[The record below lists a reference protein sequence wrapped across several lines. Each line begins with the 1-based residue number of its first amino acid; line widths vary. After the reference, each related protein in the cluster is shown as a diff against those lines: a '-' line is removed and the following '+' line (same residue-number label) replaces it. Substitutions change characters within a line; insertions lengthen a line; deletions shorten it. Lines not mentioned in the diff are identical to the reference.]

1 MRRAL
6 VALLALAAALVGA
19 RAQEPSTLDD
29 QRSAWRYRRD
39 VTRPDGAEGR
49 LWAVP
54 MPPEVQ
60 ARSQQGLRD
69 LRLVDGSGREA
80 PFLIH
85 DDAAR
90 RREQRWTGLLVEAA
104 EARRQP
110 SSWTVDFGAPIT
122 FDRLELDVPG
132 RDFSMRLS
140 LEHSPDGVTW
150 QSGGAGFWIFDRE
163 WQSQTVHDTTIDVAG
178 LEARFVRLSAGD
190 GRSKPVTVN
199 GVVAVRS
206 DELGGATWSEAV
218 SLEPIASADGRTRYR
233 VPVADGHPVR
243 RMAIDA
249 DDPAFA
255 RRIRVFERTGDD
267 EREAGAGLVYRLRLP
282 DEEFDLDAR
291 EIDVVRLAGGGLVVE
306 VVDGDNPPLANP
318 RVRLSGPRTLLVTST
333 TADRLTL
340 YYGNTVTRAAVY
352 DLEQLR
358 TSIALIPDYPVAALG
373 PETENPRFRQPAPL
387 AFVAARGAAVDA
399 SQWRFDRPLLVSGAE
414 DLYTLVVPATDLARL
429 RRDLGDLR
437 LVDESDRQVPYVL
450 EAGADATDLTLTVE
464 PAAPRQGR
472 PQVSAFRLTTPVAG
486 PGADALRFSALRL
499 RFAEAYFQR
508 NAEVLVPRAGAPL
521 GADRVAAA
529 MLDLPQP
536 TGATAAAWVQV
547 ALDNVP
553 ARELILE
560 IADRDNAPLTLLQ
573 ALGVVRVPRLT
584 FKAAPGAYRLLLGN
598 PDATPPSYELGGLR
612 REVLAYS
619 AVPLALVP
627 DEAARFNPAYERS
640 MTDRLREAPP
650 GTVLWTALG
659 VAIVV
664 LLALTRGILK
674 RTSQPSDGPAGE

>member
-1 MRRAL
+1 MRRVM
-6 VALLALAAALVGA
+6 VALLALASAIAGA
-19 RAQEPSTLDD
+19 WAQEPASIDE

-54 MPPEVQ
+54 LPPDVQ

-80 PFLIH
+80 AFLIH
-85 DDAAR
+85 DDAVR
-90 RREQRWTGLLVEAA
+90 RREQRWTGLLVEAT
-104 EARRQP
+104 EERRQQ
-110 SSWTVDFGAPIT
+110 SSWTVDFGEPIT

-132 RDFSMRLS
+132 RGFSKRLS
-140 LEHSPDGVTW
+140 LERSADGVTW
-150 QSGGAGFWIFDRE
+150 QSAGAGFWIFDRE
-163 WQSQTVHDTTIDVAG
+163 WQSETVHVTALDVAG
-178 LEARFVRLSAGD
+178 LEARFVRLSADD
-190 GRSKPVTVN
+190 GRSRPVSVT

-206 DELGGATWSEAV
+206 DDLGGATWSEAV
-218 SLEPIASADGRTRYR
+218 SLEPIASAEGRTRYR

-243 RMAIDA
+243 RMALDA

-255 RRIRVFERTGDD
+255 RRIRVLERTGDD

-282 DEEFDLDAR
+282 DEEFDLDSR
-291 EIDVVRLAGGGLVVE
+291 EIDVVRLAGGGLVIE

-318 RVRLSGPRTLLVTST
+318 QVRLSGPRTMLVTST

-340 YYGNTVTRAAVY
+340 FYGNTVTRAAVY

-358 TSIALIPDYPVAALG
+358 NSIALIPDYPVAALG

-387 AFVAARGAAVDA
+387 AFVAARGAEVDA
-399 SQWRFDRPLLVSGAE
+399 SQWRFDRPVRVTGAE
-414 DLYTLVVPATDLARL
+414 DLYTLVMPAADLARL

-437 LVDESDRQVPYVL
+437 MVDESNRQVPYVL
-450 EAGADATDLTLTVE
+450 EAGADVTHVTLTVE
-464 PAAPRQGR
+464 PAVPRQGR
-472 PQVSAFRLTTPVAG
+472 PQVSAYRLTTSMAG
-486 PGADALRFSALRL
+486 PGSDALRFSALRL

-508 NAEVLVPRAGAPL
+508 TAEVLVPRAGAPL
-521 GADRVAAA
+521 GTARVAAP

-536 TGATAAAWVQV
+536 TGATAAAWVLV
-547 ALDNVP
+547 ALDDVP

-573 ALGVVRVPRLT
+573 AQGVVRVPRLT
-584 FKAAPGAYRLLLGN
+584 FKAASGDYRLLLGN
-598 PDATPPSYELGGLR
+598 PDAAPPSYELGGLR

-619 AVPLALVP
+619 AVPLTLDA
-627 DEAARFNPAYERS
+627 DEMARPNPAYERS
-640 MTDRLREAPP
+640 VTDLLRDAPP
-650 GTVLWTALG
+650 RAVLWTALG
-659 VAIVV
+659 VALVV

-674 RTSQPSDGPAGE
+674 RTS